1 MGTVQRPDRNK
12 GRVASCAT
20 RPFYEICSDCFAGL
34 GTFVDHRFGRCPA
47 SERAARRRL
56 TCLEDEGAVRKEKT
70 LVFVVKECE
79 IVIVLFHRA
88 AVFEGTAGLPL
99 HDDAGKNRDRK
110 TDEDK
115 KADALEGFEE
125 EVVKRCEI
133 HGVSFREGCRA
144 YAA

>member
-1 MGTVQRPDRNK
+1 MGTVQRSGRNK

-20 RPFYEICSDCFAGL
+20 RPFYEICGDCFAGL
-34 GTFVDHRFGRCPA
+34 GLSLSTVSVGARQARGVV
-47 SERAARRRL
+47 RRRL
-56 TCLEDEGAVRKEKT
+56 ACLEGEELLGRRAT
-70 LVFVVKECE
+70 LVFVVKERE
-79 IVIVLFHRA
+79 VVFVFFHRA

-99 HDDAGKNRDRK
+99 HDDAGKNRNCK

-144 YAA
+144 YVA

>member
-1 MGTVQRPDRNK
+1 M
-12 GRVASCAT
+12 
-20 RPFYEICSDCFAGL
+20 
-34 GTFVDHRFGRCPA
+34 
-47 SERAARRRL
+47 
-56 TCLEDEGAVRKEKT
+56 EDEGAVRKEKT

-79 IVIVLFHRA
+79 IVIVLFQRA
-88 AVFEGTAGLPL
+88 AVFEGTAGLAL